1 MSSRPVK
8 AKARK
13 PRDVLPK
20 AEPGRATL
28 TYRAWL
34 AKAGAPVE
42 GNRHMRPRDWRDL
55 YIGGATPEQAA
66 EYAERNRYNTKDA
79 PTLRAKRR

>member
-1 MSSRPVK
+1 
-8 AKARK
+8 
-13 PRDVLPK
+13 
-20 AEPGRATL
+20 
-28 TYRAWL
+28 
-34 AKAGAPVE
+34 
-42 GNRHMRPRDWRDL
+42 MRPRDWRDL